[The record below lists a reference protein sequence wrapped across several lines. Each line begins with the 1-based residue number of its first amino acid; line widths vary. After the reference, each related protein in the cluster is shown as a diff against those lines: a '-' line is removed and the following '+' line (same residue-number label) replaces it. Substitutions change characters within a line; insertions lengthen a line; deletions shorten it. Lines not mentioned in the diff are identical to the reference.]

1 MNDPI
6 KDGLLAAADVYE
18 REHVSTAATMLDTSN
33 AAPAPQAR
41 SMEARHQ
48 PINADTFA
56 HVNAKARLERV
67 EADVIAAWGELH
79 QIPGFSPVE
88 GESLSAAIRRAIS
101 EAANQG
107 MTS

>member
-6 KDGLLAAADVYE
+6 KDGILAAADAYE
-18 REHVSTAATMLDTSN
+18 REHVSTAATMLDTSI
-33 AAPAPQAR
+33 APAPQAR

-88 GESLSAAIRRAIS
+88 GESLPAAIRRAIS

>member
-6 KDGLLAAADVYE
+6 KDGILAAADAYE
-18 REHVSTAATMLDTSN
+18 RDHVTTAATMLDTST
-33 AAPAPQAR
+33 APAR

-48 PINADTFA
+48 PINADTFT

-79 QIPGFSPVE
+79 QIPGFSPAE
-88 GESLSAAIRRAIS
+88 GESLPAAIRRAIS

>member
-6 KDGLLAAADVYE
+6 KYGLLAAADAYE
-18 REHVSTAATMLDTSN
+18 RGHVSTAAAMLDDSN
-33 AAPAPQAR
+33 PAPARLEQ
-41 SMEARHQ
+41 RHQ

-56 HVNAKARLERV
+56 GTQAKARLERV

-88 GESLSAAIRRAIS
+88 GESLSAAVRRAIS

>member
-6 KDGLLAAADVYE
+6 KDGLLAAADAYE
-18 REHVSTAATMLDTSN
+18 RDHVTTAATMLDTST
-33 AAPAPQAR
+33 APAR
-41 SMEARHQ
+41 SMELRHQ

-56 HVNAKARLERV
+56 STQAKARLERV

-88 GESLSAAIRRAIS
+88 GESLPAAIRRAIS

>member
-1 MNDPI
+1 
-6 KDGLLAAADVYE
+6 
-18 REHVSTAATMLDTSN
+18 VSTAATMLDTSKAGGTRIWVN
-33 AAPAPQAR
+33 PGSVDDLEGVPNTAVQAR

-88 GESLSAAIRRAIS
+88 GESLPAAIRRAIS

>member
-6 KDGLLAAADVYE
+6 KDGLLAAAYAYE
-18 REHVSTAATMLDTSN
+18 RGYVSIAAAMLEDTKPS
-33 AAPAPQAR
+33 PPRLEQ
-41 SMEARHQ
+41 RHQ
-48 PINADTFA
+48 PISADTVA
-56 HVNAKARLERV
+56 GVEAKTRLERV

-79 QIPGFSPVE
+79 RIPGFAAVQ

-101 EAANQG
+101 KAANQG